1 MNELLVS
8 GLELMLIGM
17 GSVFLFL
24 SMLVLTTRIMSK
36 IVMQLQSPV
45 DLLQPSVLP
54 SEIKINTE
62 TEDKRLI
69 AVISAAIHQ
78 HRNSPNHKIDK

>member
-54 SEIKINTE
+54 SEIKINH
-62 TEDKRLI
+62 I
-69 AVISAAIHQ
+69 
-78 HRNSPNHKIDK
+78 